1 MRSIYKIF
9 IFFLFFKIFF
19 INTIFIVNA
28 EETFDSWLLSYKT
41 FALKNGISQETINV
55 AFENVK
61 FLDQVIK
68 YDRKQP
74 EFFEDTITYVNKRAN
89 ILRVHKAKKL
99 LKKNTNLFI
108 DIEKK
113 FLVEKEIL
121 LALWGIETNFGKH
134 VGKMDIISS
143 LATLSYDKR
152 RRDFFSSQLLI
163 LLKLIDNKLLNPK
176 TLYGSWAGAYGNFQF
191 MPSTINKY
199 AIDYDGDNKIE
210 LKLSLEDS
218 LASAANYINKIGW
231 KKGQPCFYKVKLTN
245 KINKKYIN
253 SSARQINYR
262 FKISKW
268 KKKGVVNYNGT
279 DLNSDLKAALILPDG
294 KPGSPTFLIF
304 ENYEK
309 ILKWNR
315 SLRFG
320 ISVCTLA
327 NMIKI

>member
-89 ILRVHKAKKL
+89 ILRVNKAKKL
-99 LKKNTNLFI
+99 LKKNANLFI

-262 FKISKW
+262 LKVSKW

>member
-89 ILRVHKAKKL
+89 ILRVNKAKKL
-99 LKKNTNLFI
+99 LKKNANLFI

-163 LLKLIDNKLLNPK
+163 LLELIDNKLLNPK

-245 KINKKYIN
+245 KIYKKYIN
-253 SSARQINYR
+253 
-262 FKISKW
+262 
-268 KKKGVVNYNGT
+268 
-279 DLNSDLKAALILPDG
+279 
-294 KPGSPTFLIF
+294 
-304 ENYEK
+304 
-309 ILKWNR
+309 
-315 SLRFG
+315 
-320 ISVCTLA
+320 
-327 NMIKI
+327 

>member
-1 MRSIYKIF
+1 M
-9 IFFLFFKIFF
+9 
-19 INTIFIVNA
+19 
-28 EETFDSWLLSYKT
+28 
-41 FALKNGISQETINV
+41 
-55 AFENVK
+55 
-61 FLDQVIK
+61 
-68 YDRKQP
+68 
-74 EFFEDTITYVNKRAN
+74 
-89 ILRVHKAKKL
+89 
-99 LKKNTNLFI
+99 
-108 DIEKK
+108 
-113 FLVEKEIL
+113 VEKEIL
-121 LALWGIETNFGKH
+121 LSLWGIETNFGKH

-262 FKISKW
+262 LKVSKW

-279 DLNSDLKAALILPDG
+279 DLDSNLKAALILPDG

>member
-245 KINKKYIN
+245 EINKKYIN
-253 SSARQINYR
+253 SSARQINHR
-262 FKISKW
+262 LKISKW
-268 KKKGVVNYNGT
+268 KKKGVVN
-279 DLNSDLKAALILPDG
+279 LDG
-294 KPGSPTFLIF
+294 SELSTTEFSVAQDKPKTSISPFQESGRVLGGSCW
-304 ENYEK
+304 Y
-309 ILKWNR
+309 
-315 SLRFG
+315 
-320 ISVCTLA
+320 ISPNPCHRR
-327 NMIKI
+327 

>member
-89 ILRVHKAKKL
+89 ILRVNKAKKL

-262 FKISKW
+262 LKVSKW
-268 KKKGVVNYNGT
+268 KKKGVINYNGT

>member
-9 IFFLFFKIFF
+9 IFLLFFKIFF

-262 FKISKW
+262 LKVSKW